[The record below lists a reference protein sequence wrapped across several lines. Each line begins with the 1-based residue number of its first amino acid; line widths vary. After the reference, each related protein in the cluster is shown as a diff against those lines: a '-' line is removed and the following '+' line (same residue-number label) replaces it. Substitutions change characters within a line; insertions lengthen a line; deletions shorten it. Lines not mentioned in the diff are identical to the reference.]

1 LAFAQLLQK
10 YSSLFVMDNE
20 VLHQASSLNKT
31 SSSALQDRSSSTPER
46 NRPSF
51 LVSPRSSSHANS
63 TAIANSFIRSPLKP
77 VLTPVEGIKPSPKNR
92 NGTMILL
99 SPSRTIA
106 DSLTALAS
114 STAQQLEQVWD
125 EVGYNPEERASQL
138 SDLLRQFRNLCDDK
152 ITEERSIADTFR
164 TEIKSA
170 REELQKIG
178 KALKQLIDPQLLRE
192 NIIGYSLTDHLA
204 ALEASLDALRS
215 AAETARKDLMDCQQY
230 LIEAHEA
237 LGWELE
243 KEWMDIE
250 SDWTVERRKAFHNKV
265 AEVKQHV
272 STRSDAVVALVR
284 DCQNLFH
291 ELRVNTEESELDNRI
306 ACSLARAKD
315 GSYILT
321 SKLETDTCVGIGP
334 KVLEDLSHR
343 AAQLMAERKRRKA
356 QLQEMGTEI
365 AILWEKLHIS
375 EEEQIRFTQRVQGL
389 GEDTMEKGQDELNRL
404 RLLKEEM
411 LGKLIVEARER
422 IKVLWIETN
431 TPKDQQVMFTP
442 FSIDSEDLWDDVLLD
457 KHDDYIVALE
467 SRLEQMKP
475 ILRII
480 ERRQEI
486 LRERMEYEA
495 LQHNSERLQQRGA
508 ALTKQLM
515 REEKMAMRIKKELP
529 KLTFLLVEK
538 LIEWKNEHAE
548 EFQFGGSIYLE
559 EMERQEE
566 EWKRYKEEESKSKR
580 IKKQE
585 ERSQVENRFGGQK
598 SLQKGKKLPGA
609 KSKPLGLSN

>member
-1 LAFAQLLQK
+1 
-10 YSSLFVMDNE
+10 MDNE
-20 VLHQASSLNKT
+20 LSHQTSSTNKAT
-31 SSSALQDRSSSTPER
+31 SSALQDRPSPTPER

-51 LVSPRSSSHANS
+51 LVSPKSSSNANS
-63 TAIANSFIRSPLKP
+63 MTIANSFIQSPMRP
-77 VLTPVEGIKPSPKNR
+77 VLTPADGIKPSPKNR
-92 NGTMILL
+92 SGTMIIL

-164 TEIKSA
+164 AEIKSA
-170 REELQKIG
+170 KEELQKMG

-204 ALEASLDALRS
+204 ALEAALDALRA
-215 AAETARKDLMDCQQY
+215 AAETARQDLMDCQQY
-230 LIEAHEA
+230 LMEAHEA

-250 SDWTVERRKAFHNKV
+250 SDWTVERREAFHNKV
-265 AEVKQHV
+265 AEVKQQV

-334 KVLEDLSHR
+334 KVLEELSHR

-356 QLQEMGTEI
+356 KLQEMGTEI

-389 GEDTMEKGQDELNRL
+389 GEDTIEKGQDELNRL

-411 LGKLIVEARER
+411 LGKLIFEARER

-431 TPKDQQVMFTP
+431 APRDQQLMFTP

-457 KHDDYIVALE
+457 KHDDYIVTLE

-486 LRERMEYEA
+486 LKERMEYEA

-529 KLTFLLVEK
+529 KLTSLLVEK
-538 LIEWKNEHAE
+538 LIEWKTEHGE
-548 EFQFGGSIYLE
+548 EFQFAGRAYLE
-559 EMERQEE
+559 EMEHQEE

-585 ERSQVENRFGGQK
+585 ERSQVENRFGSQK
-598 SLQKGKKLPGA
+598 SLQKGKKIPGA